1 MFKYRR
7 NASVLIGGGLLA
19 LTSVVAL
26 GGPAQAQR
34 AGVIL
39 VPVNFSA
46 SAAWVLPLSF
56 KAGDCHQVGQNEQN
70 SNIPSFLVIDKSATT
85 PNLYT
90 ITWRGTLYTDFTTNQ
105 DVWHQSFVFRSADGP
120 ITTVNFDGPP
130 MGVNGAFGAI
140 YYTNQSR
147 ALPLTSDQANK
158 IRFVD
163 WIGDC

>member
-1 MFKYRR
+1 MHKYRR
-7 NASVLIGGGLLA
+7 SASVFIGGGMLA
-19 LTSVVAL
+19 LTSVVGF
-26 GGPAQAQR
+26 GGPALAQR

-39 VPVNFSA
+39 VPIDFSVSGA
-46 SAAWVLPLSF
+46 YALPVSF

-70 SNIPSFLVIDKSATT
+70 SNIPSYLTVVKSTTT

-90 ITWRGTLYTDFTTNQ
+90 ITWHGTLYTDFTTNQ
-105 DVWHQSFVFRSADGP
+105 DVWHQSFVFRSAAGP
-120 ITTVNFDGPP
+120 ITNVNFDGPP
-130 MGVNGAFGAI
+130 MGINGAFGEI

-147 ALPLTSDQANK
+147 GLALTPDQANS